1 MGRKTHGPYLVAAI
15 EYNDITK
22 VSDILSTKFR
32 DKSKVKHFL
41 VSEVR
46 RLASEYSEVPLLLAA
61 TLEDPT
67 ILKYFVT
74 KHDVN
79 INHIHEYGFQK
90 PKKRK
95 TALLVAV
102 RRGLYVMVDTILAL
116 NGDVNVQDHKGRTPL
131 HHAVRRADYR
141 MAKLLLSRG
150 AQVSINDV
158 SGNSPLHI
166 ASIFGHVE
174 LVKLLLRHGGDLYKK
189 GQYGAIPIHIAAKE
203 GHASLVRMFCEQC
216 EVNVNIMVPCY
227 DDREKAPLH
236 VAAMEGH
243 SETVFTLLE
252 HCRAD
257 VNIRDSE
264 GETPLHCVALRE
276 YDPLGMKSKEDFTE
290 TVKVLLNY
298 GAEANTRNARG
309 ETALHLAA
317 RNEFQKVLEVL
328 VLAGT
333 DPLIED
339 DDKNKAIDLV
349 APEDT
354 VSKQTLKNAMADRER
369 YMAEAL
375 EVRARGF
382 AMNLQNHL
390 PFSNRSQSTMN
401 MPLAGLHNAP
411 SHGRLFP
418 NHGGSTF
425 GSNYFPQG
433 GSSRQV
439 FGGQFHQSSHSHSSS
454 SGSKRR
460 SKESIQSVPKLP
472 PSMLSY
478 EHLPPV
484 PLSAVRKTKSVEELD
499 QVASGRFH
507 PKPGGAAQSGRR
519 KHGRHGRKNSYQE
532 SETTSFWSVTP
543 PGSLQEEE
551 SDRDSKHSH
560 KHRKARSV
568 PKLVHEKRLVES
580 DEELDDRAK
589 KTKQKKPD
597 VPMKFLPP
605 KDIDS
610 KSLGGEDSDY
620 FLDDDDSVDALEVAR
635 HDRKKKA
642 KEPKPFRTQ
651 KPAQTALKP
660 GLSSWLDEQAKLV
673 KTKAAPVAHSTP
685 PQSRKTRQ
693 NHDDD
698 DDESSSQYS
707 SSSGSESDDTAVPK
721 AAKSKPLPP
730 PKPVKN
736 SVARMGVPVLP
747 SKPLTG
753 SKESLDPRGQ
763 RYRSDNPDIERVIQ
777 LEVDDSYSPGET
789 LIRVIPVNPAGPSKV
804 HTINQ
809 GTSSTT
815 FLRLQSDATGPVS
828 SEQVDINDGQ
838 GRKKDRRKPDDR
850 ASEVKTK
857 TSAGTPS
864 KSASQDSRGHNK
876 SRNSTDF
883 NLADKDKRP
892 VPKPRESLTSTG
904 LSPGG
909 KKKASHRPEQGSIS
923 GSDSFSAS
931 SDEAAL
937 VTPSS
942 RPSVPGKPSHGLS
955 SPFTQSPKPS
965 SLEQSSNRKPG
976 LLFQKAGAT
985 PDDPSALQK
994 PAVESS
1000 TLENGKDRSKQS
1012 SAKAKASH
1020 AKAEAHHLK
1029 HAGTNSSSKKDASRK
1044 SGSSSLQ
1051 HESDSNE
1058 TGSSEEEESES
1069 EDEDDVDAKTE
1080 ETASQDIRT
1089 IDLTSDGNMS
1099 YTLVGGNVDGVFVHA
1114 LDRTSEAAKKDLRCG
1129 DQILKANHQMML
1141 GRTREEAMQI
1151 LRSIT
1156 GPMSLV
1162 VRRMPQKYRAAV
1174 KNDGMT
1180 DLLFVRAH
1188 FNNDTT
1194 KKGELSVR
1202 EGDVFCVSDTF
1213 PDGNVGF
1220 WKAQKVNSKTD
1231 ETPTGFIP
1239 NSAKADQIT
1248 IKQRLAQGKG
1258 APDQRGGAFL
1268 RSFRRA
1274 KSADRNGRGQDDEDK
1289 LLSSGGV
1296 VSYEKVSQRISNVRR
1311 PVVVLGLFCDHVVN
1325 MLVKDSPDLFEAAG
1339 ADVENLKDS
1348 ECPVNVRLIQASM
1361 NRGKHCLMIL
1371 SPPSIEYLQQKTDIN
1386 PITVYLSP
1394 VSKVM
1399 VKAVKAKL
1407 APFYNK
1413 NTTYM
1418 YEEATKFEKNY
1429 AHLFS
1434 AVVPYTGDDWWF
1446 FNLKEAITRI
1456 QNQPIF
1462 QTVNV
1467 DELERRIAAE
1477 MNQILPEPIT
1487 RHPQG
1492 QARSGRD
1499 RTARM
1504 SRTTDDLPVSPVKSE
1519 STVSSGV
1526 SSVATVGGPRSIMK
1540 LQPQQRPPA
1549 GSVSSDQVEPV
1560 AFHRLHSHNFDETK
1574 SGIKKRTPAVTIQVG
1589 VFKEQVDVNDLP
1601 NGSKL
1606 GE

>member
-46 RLASEYSEVPLLLAA
+46 RLASEYTEVPLLLAA
-61 TLEDPT
+61 SLDDPA

-74 KHDVN
+74 KHDTN
-79 INHIHEYGFQK
+79 INHVHEYGFQK

-102 RRGLYVMVDTILAL
+102 RRGLYAMVDTILAL

-150 AQVSINDV
+150 AQVSINDM

-166 ASIFGHVE
+166 ATIFGHME

-189 GQYGAIPIHIAAKE
+189 GQHGAIPIHIAAKE

-227 DDREKAPLH
+227 DEREKAPLH

-264 GETPLHCVALRE
+264 GETPLHCVALKE

-290 TVKVLLNY
+290 TIKVLLNY
-298 GAEANTRNARG
+298 GAEANSRNNRG

-339 DDKNKAIDLV
+339 HDKNKAIDLV

-369 YMAEAL
+369 YMAEAM

-390 PFSNRSQSTMN
+390 PFANRSQSTMN
-401 MPLAGLHNAP
+401 MPLAGLHNP

-418 NHGGSTF
+418 SHGSTF
-425 GSNYFPQG
+425 GSNYFPHG

-454 SGSKRR
+454 SSSKRR

-472 PSMLSY
+472 PSMLSSY
-478 EHLPPV
+478 DQRPPV
-484 PLSAVRKTKSVEELD
+484 PLGAVRKAKSVEELD
-499 QVASGRFH
+499 QQTTDRFY
-507 PKPGGAAQSGRR
+507 PKPGGASKSGRI
-519 KHGRHGRKNSYQE
+519 KQGRHGRKNSYQE
-532 SETTSFWSVTP
+532 SEATSFWSVTP
-543 PGSLQEEE
+543 PGSLREEE
-551 SDRDSKHSH
+551 SDRDSKHSM
-560 KHRKARSV
+560 KHRKAKSV
-568 PKLVHEKRLVES
+568 PKLVHERRLVES
-580 DEELDDRAK
+580 DEELDERVK
-589 KTKQKKPD
+589 KTKQKKPEA
-597 VPMKFLPP
+597 PMKFLPP

-610 KSLGGEDSDY
+610 KSLDGDNSDY

-635 HDRKKKA
+635 HDKKKKK
-642 KEPKPFRTQ
+642 KESKPFKTQ
-651 KPAQTALKP
+651 RPAEPELKP

-673 KTKAAPVAHSTP
+673 KTAGPVAHSTP
-685 PQSRKTRQ
+685 PQAKKARQ
-693 NHDDD
+693 KNHNDDD
-698 DDESSSQYS
+698 DDESSSEDS
-707 SSSGSESDDTAVPK
+707 FTSDSESDDTAVPQT
-721 AAKSKPLPP
+721 AKSKPLPP

-753 SKESLDPRGQ
+753 SKESLNPRSQ
-763 RYRSDNPDIERVIQ
+763 RYQKDNPNIERVIQ
-777 LEVDDSYSPGET
+777 LEVDETYTPGET
-789 LIRVIPVNPAGPSKV
+789 VIRVIPVNPAGPSTV

-815 FLRLQSDATGPVS
+815 FLRLQGDAAGSVS
-828 SEQVDINDGQ
+828 SEQVEINDGQ
-838 GRKKDRRKPDDR
+838 SRQKDRRKPEDH
-850 ASEVKTK
+850 ASLEGKSK
-857 TSAGTPS
+857 MSGGTPS
-864 KSASQDSRGHNK
+864 KSAPQDSRSHNK
-876 SRNSTDF
+876 SKNSIDSS
-883 NLADKDKRP
+883 LADKPKQP
-892 VPKPRESLTSTG
+892 VPKPRESRTTSVTG
-904 LSPGG
+904 PSSGS
-909 KKKASHRPEQGSIS
+909 KDKATHRPQQGNIS
-923 GSDSFSAS
+923 ASDSSSAS
-931 SDEAAL
+931 SDEADL
-937 VTPSS
+937 ITPAP
-942 RPSVPGKPSHGLS
+942 RPGVPGKPSHGRS
-955 SPFTQSPKPS
+955 SPYTQSPNPS
-965 SLEQSSNRKPG
+965 PNQKLG
-976 LLFQKAGAT
+976 LVFQKAGAASE
-985 PDDPSALQK
+985 DSHLLKKSAGESS
-994 PAVESS
+994 AVS
-1000 TLENGKDRSKQS
+1000 TLENGKDGSKQS
-1012 SAKAKASH
+1012 SVVPKSSH
-1020 AKAEAHHLK
+1020 AKGASHPK
-1029 HAGTNSSSKKDASRK
+1029 HAGTKPKSDFSSRK
-1044 SGSSSLQ
+1044 SGSSSQQ
-1051 HESDSNE
+1051 HDSDSEE
-1058 TGSSEEEESES
+1058 TESSEEEES

-1080 ETASQDIRT
+1080 ATASQDLRT
-1089 IDLTSDGNMS
+1089 INLNSDGNLS

-1114 LDRTSEAAKKDLRCG
+1114 LDRSSEAAKNDLRCG
-1129 DQILKANHQMML
+1129 DQILKANDQLVL

-1162 VRRMPQKYRAAV
+1162 VRRMPQKYRTAV
-1174 KNDGMT
+1174 KNEGTT

-1188 FNNDTT
+1188 FNNDPS
-1194 KKGELSVR
+1194 KKGELVVR
-1202 EGDVFCVSDTF
+1202 EGDIFCVSDTF
-1213 PDGNVGF
+1213 PDGNVGS
-1220 WKAQKVNSKTD
+1220 WKAQKVNSNAD
-1231 ETPTGFIP
+1231 EAPTGFIP
-1239 NSAKADQIT
+1239 NRAKADQIT
-1248 IKQRLAQGKG
+1248 IKQRLAQGKV

-1274 KSADRNGRGQDDEDK
+1274 KSADRNSRGHDDDEK

-1296 VSYEKVSQRISNVRR
+1296 VSYEKVSQRISNIRR
-1311 PVVVLGLFCDHVVN
+1311 PVVILGLFCDSIVN
-1325 MLVKDSPDLFEAAG
+1325 MLTKDSPDLFEAAG
-1339 ADVENLKDS
+1339 GDVENLKDT
-1348 ECPVNVRLIQASM
+1348 ENPVNVRLIQASM
-1361 NRGKHCLMIL
+1361 NRGKHCLLIL
-1371 SPPSIEYLQQKTDIN
+1371 APPSIEYLQQKTDIN

-1394 VSKVM
+1394 VSKAM

-1413 NTTYM
+1413 NTSYM
-1418 YEEATKFEKNY
+1418 YDEASKFEKNY

-1434 AVVPYTGDDWWF
+1434 ATVPYTTDDWWF

-1456 QNQPIF
+1456 QNQPVF
-1462 QTVNV
+1462 QTVNME
-1467 DELERRIAAE
+1467 ELEMRVAAE
-1477 MNQILPEPIT
+1477 MNKILPQPIT
-1487 RHPQG
+1487 RQPQG
-1492 QARSGRD
+1492 QARPGRD

-1504 SRTTDDLPVSPVKSE
+1504 SRTTDDLPLTPVKVE
-1519 STVSSGV
+1519 SNLSSDVSSI
-1526 SSVATVGGPRSIMK
+1526 ATSGGPRSIMK
-1540 LQPQQRPPA
+1540 PQQQRPSTD
-1549 GSVSSDQVEPV
+1549 SVSSDQGQPLSLT
-1560 AFHRLHSHNFDETK
+1560 FHRLHSHNFDETK
-1574 SGIKKRTPAVTIQVG
+1574 SGNKKRPQATIQVRILKKR
-1589 VFKEQVDVNDLP
+1589 FTFCN
-1601 NGSKL
+1601 
-1606 GE
+1606 